1 METNTKTTGF
11 GGGITNAEIVRAG
24 FRSAEVCSR
33 AHGSGS
39 CVAASKKDARQQRQL
54 RTGASNCSPQMTE
67 DSLSHLPFIA
77 RATLTAVAALTL
89 SGVLPMALC
98 ALLMAVFD
106 VVGYW
111 PLVPMFIG
119 ALCAM
124 WRVVLS

>member
-1 METNTKTTGF
+1 
-11 GGGITNAEIVRAG
+11 
-24 FRSAEVCSR
+24 
-33 AHGSGS
+33 
-39 CVAASKKDARQQRQL
+39 
-54 RTGASNCSPQMTE
+54 MTE

-111 PLVPMFIG
+111 PLIPMF
-119 ALCAM
+119 AAVLCAL
-124 WRVVLS
+124 WRVVTS